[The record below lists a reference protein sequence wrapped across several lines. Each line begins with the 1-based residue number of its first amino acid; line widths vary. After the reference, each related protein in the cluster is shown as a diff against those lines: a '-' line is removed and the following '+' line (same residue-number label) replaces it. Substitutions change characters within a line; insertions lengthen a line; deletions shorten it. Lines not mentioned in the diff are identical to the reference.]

1 MPRRAPAP
9 LGQARTLA
17 ARIRK
22 SRSGQTLGGGVS
34 TRDMIEERRR

>member
-22 SRSGQTLGGGVS
+22 SRTGQTLGGGIAI
-34 TRDMIEERRR
+34 RAMIEEARR